1 MPEWQGYRYYA
12 STITKFKQGA
22 HALLSEQ
29 IMLKRCPWLVAILFV
44 LTLSACGGGGQTDT
58 VANSSAVTPTQTQA
72 QGFSASQSNTSSNTS
87 VDSSSASA
95 TSQEKLHDGLRK
107 GLLQARFNGPAG
119 IAFDTEGNLY
129 VADSL
134 NYTIRKISTDGA
146 VMPLAGTPG
155 ERGTTDGTGAQA
167 RFFDLRGLAV
177 DRFGC
182 VYVTDGNVV
191 RKITPA
197 GEVTTL
203 AGAQGA
209 FGNVDGSARTARF
222 AGPAGIAVDVDG
234 NVYVADNSNQ
244 TIRKISVDGVV
255 STLAGGNSI
264 NSTMIAVDGVG
275 AAARFMGPSGLT
287 IDSTGTLYVT
297 DIAGTTASILVMGST
312 LIRKID
318 RITGAVVTVA
328 GNLGLAYTPS
338 VPAGTPVAEFES
350 AFGIA
355 VDKSGNIFVA
365 DHFNGGNRIRKV
377 TSSREISTVAEDY
390 SRFGALFGLALAPKD
405 NLFTSDLFK
414 HVIVRITQAG
424 KFRVV
429 AGKLGEPGSVNVS
442 PGNERL
448 WDD

>member
-197 GEVTTL
+197 GDVSTLAGSPGSPGTTNATGAAARFSYPGALVADIDGNIYVADSGNSAIRKITPAGVVTTL
-203 AGAQGA
+203 AGLPGTS
-209 FGNVDGSARTARF
+209 G
-222 AGPAGIAVDVDG
+222 
-234 NVYVADNSNQ
+234 
-244 TIRKISVDGVV
+244 
-255 STLAGGNSI
+255 
-264 NSTMIAVDGVG
+264 AVDGTG
-275 AAARFMGPSGLT
+275 TDARFSAPSG
-287 IDSTGTLYVT
+287 IGV
-297 DIAGTTASILVMGST
+297 SIVM
-312 LIRKID
+312 
-318 RITGAVVTVA
+318 
-328 GNLGLAYTPS
+328 PS
-338 VPAGTPVAEFES
+338 
-350 AFGIA
+350 
-355 VDKSGNIFVA
+355 
-365 DHFNGGNRIRKV
+365 R
-377 TSSREISTVAEDY
+377 
-390 SRFGALFGLALAPKD
+390 
-405 NLFTSDLFK
+405 
-414 HVIVRITQAG
+414 
-424 KFRVV
+424 
-429 AGKLGEPGSVNVS
+429 
-442 PGNERL
+442 
-448 WDD
+448 